1 MTPLAFMRAQYPIQS
16 LGFGSRIGVWFQG
29 CSIHCLGC
37 IVPESWTATSQHM
50 VSVEDLVA
58 RLEPWLQTC
67 DGITISGGEPF
78 DQPVALAALLQALR
92 ARTTGDLLVYSGYV
106 EQYLLTAHA
115 ALVGLPDVVVAGPF
129 RASLPDARAFVGSR
143 NQTLLINTN
152 LGRERYENL
161 DVFERRLDFAV
172 ADGEILF
179 AGVPRRGELER
190 IVAGLLAD
198 GVEAS
203 ATHVPI

>member
-1 MTPLAFMRAQYPIQS
+1 
-16 LGFGSRIGVWFQG
+16 
-29 CSIHCLGC
+29 
-37 IVPESWTATSQHM
+37 M